1 MVSFISRVSLAWAT
15 STLVSLRG
23 VSLIFH
29 EHPSHFRLGLSP
41 GAVHPTEV
49 SFPVLCRVTFLV
61 ILLHMF
67 EKKRVKYIYY
77 IL

>member
-1 MVSFISRVSLAWAT
+1 MVSFMGRVSL
-15 STLVSLRG
+15 TLVSLRG

-41 GAVHPTEV
+41 GVVHPTEV

-67 EKKRVKYIYY
+67 EKKSDLRM
-77 IL
+77 L